1 MKIEVFSKMSYLALC
16 NRLRE
21 VARSRGVEFIS
32 FWIVRDKS
40 FSYCLLL
47 IKTANAQVFK
57 IEHCRLKTVF
67 DYLVAFQWRLLQTA
81 LNSIFNLNIWIR
93 LSIKKQYWNTTKV
106 KVEMAKNR
114 NDIPMNCLIFY
125 RPTGVKL

>member
-1 MKIEVFSKMSYLALC
+1 MKIVVFGKMSYLTLC

-32 FWIVRDKS
+32 FWIVKDKS
-40 FSYCLLL
+40 FLYRLLL
-47 IKTANAQVFK
+47 IKTANSQVFK

-81 LNSIFNLNIWIR
+81 LNSIFTLNI
-93 LSIKKQYWNTTKV
+93 
-106 KVEMAKNR
+106 
-114 NDIPMNCLIFY
+114 
-125 RPTGVKL
+125 